1 MSFEDAASLAIPVTF
16 LVGLLLEPLL
26 PGGRSFPQV
35 KYWRLI
41 GIGAFVVSAAC
52 YALLPYLFTPLL
64 GPIHMLNLSGW
75 GLWAAAPAVILTT
88 FFTYWTHRI
97 QHRFDILWRLGHQL
111 HHGVARVDVASS
123 AVFHPVDVAVQVVA
137 ALLAVGLLGVSAQ
150 AAALAGSVGFF
161 FAVFQHMNVRTPR
174 WVGWAV
180 QRPEAH
186 CLHHERDVH
195 ARNFGDMTWWDM
207 IFGTYQN
214 PESFSG
220 EVGFEPERARRVLAM
235 IAFVDVNQTMNRA
248 KI

>member
-1 MSFEDAASLAIPVTF
+1 MSFEDAASLAIPVLF
-16 LVGLLLEPLL
+16 LAALVAEPLMG
-26 PGGRSFPQV
+26 GGRNFPEV
-35 KYWRLI
+35 KHWRLI
-41 GIGAFVVSAAC
+41 GVGAFIVTGIC
-52 YALLPYLFTPLL
+52 YALMPALFTPFL
-64 GPIHMLNLSGW
+64 GAIHLVNLSGW

-123 AVFHPVDVAVQVVA
+123 AIFHPVDVAVQTA
-137 ALLAVGLLGVSAQ
+137 ASVLAVGVLGVSAE
-150 AAALAGSVGFF
+150 AAALAGFVGFF
-161 FAVFQHMNVRTPR
+161 FAVFQHMNVRTPVWIG
-174 WVGWAV
+174 WVV

-207 IFGTYQN
+207 IFGTYEN

-220 EVGFEPERARRVLAM
+220 EVGFAPERARRVWAM
-235 IAFVDVNQTMNRA
+235 IGFVDVNRTLNRA

>member
-1 MSFEDAASLAIPVTF
+1 MSFEDAATYAIPVLFF
-16 LVGLLLEPLL
+16 LALALEPLIG
-26 PGGRSFPQV
+26 GGRTFATV
-35 KYWRLI
+35 KHWRLI
-41 GIGAFVVSAAC
+41 GVGAFLVSAAC
-52 YALLPYLFTPLL
+52 YTLMPYLFVPWL
-64 GPIHMLNLSGW
+64 GAIHLVNLAPY

-97 QHRFDILWRLGHQL
+97 QHRFDILWRLGHQV
-111 HHGVARVDVASS
+111 HHAVARVDVASS
-123 AVFHPVDVAVQVVA
+123 AVFHPVEVAVQTA
-137 ALLAVGLLGVSAQ
+137 ASVLAVGLLGLSAD
-150 AAALAGSVGFF
+150 AAALAGFVGFF

-174 WVGWAV
+174 WIGWVV

-207 IFGTYQN
+207 IFGTYEN
-214 PESFSG
+214 PETFSG
-220 EVGFEPERARRVLAM
+220 EVGFEPGRAKRVLAM